1 MKLTVTQGRDRTGRA
16 ESFGSVSLASGELWA
31 VVGPT
36 GSGKSRLVKDIEMLV
51 SGDSVTGRTV
61 LLDGRTISGSERQ
74 QLTSSL
80 IAHLGQNMRF
90 VLDMPIGE
98 FLSLHARSAGV
109 ALPDMDEII
118 GIANRIT
125 EEPVAEDMLLSSL
138 SGGQSRALMCAD
150 IACISD
156 RPIVLID
163 EIENAGIDKEAALNV
178 LAGRDKLVLIVTH
191 DPHTALMADGRI
203 VLSSG
208 GIHSI
213 RRRSE
218 AERSTF
224 LKLDSEYRA
233 GRRLQQLLRSGGEVV

>member
-1 MKLTVTQGRDRTGRA
+1 MKLEITAGRDRSGRN
-16 ESFGSVSLASGELWA
+16 ETFGCLELCSGELWA

-51 SGDSVTGRTV
+51 SGDSITGRTV
-61 LLDGRTISGSERQ
+61 LLDGRTVGGSDRQ
-74 QLTSSL
+74 GLSSSL

-90 VLDMPIGE
+90 VLDMPIGG
-98 FLSLHARSAGV
+98 FLSLHARAAGIRTLDIAEV
-109 ALPDMDEII
+109 LR
-118 GIANRIT
+118 IANRIT
-125 EEPVAEDMLLSSL
+125 EEPIENGMLLSSL

-150 IACISD
+150 IACISN

-178 LAGRDKLVLIVTH
+178 LAGRDKLVLSVTH

-203 VLSSG
+203 VLSAG
-208 GIHSI
+208 GIRSV

-218 AERSTF
+218 AERSMF
-224 LKLDSEYRA
+224 LKLDSEYRE
-233 GRRLQQLLRSGGEVV
+233 GRRLQQLLRRGEEVI